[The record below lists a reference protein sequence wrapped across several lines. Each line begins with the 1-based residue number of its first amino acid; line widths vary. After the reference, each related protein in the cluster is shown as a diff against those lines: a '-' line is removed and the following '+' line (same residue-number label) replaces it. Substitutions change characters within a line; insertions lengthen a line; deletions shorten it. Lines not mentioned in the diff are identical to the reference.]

1 LGGVLGFLVGWLC
14 LVVHWGFW
22 GVGWFGFWHFVLFFL
37 LAVTMCEVQAQP
49 VLLSDGIP
57 GGLTSAQVDQ
67 REHLALPEEKA
78 GCHVQGKRAALI
90 RACHKVN
97 GTVAVCL

>member
-1 LGGVLGFLVGWLC
+1 MGGWLVW
-14 LVVHWGFW
+14 LLA
-22 GVGWFGFWHFVLFFL
+22 FVLFFL